1 MKKEYIQPTSTA
13 YEVRAVVAMMMAVS
27 TEDGEKELGNDD
39 FGPGGEYEIDAREDN
54 TGKDGNSVWDNV
66 W

>member
-13 YEVRAVVAMMMAVS
+13 YEVRAVAMMALS
-27 TEDGEKELGNDD
+27 TKDGEELGNKD
-39 FGPGGEYEIDAREDN
+39 FEPGGDYEIDAREDN

>member
-13 YEVRAVVAMMMAVS
+13 YEVRAVAMMALS
-27 TEDGEKELGNDD
+27 TEDGEKELGSKD
-39 FGPGGEYEIDAREDN
+39 FGPSGDYEIDAREDN
-54 TGKDGNSVWDNV
+54 TGKDGNTVWENV

>member
-13 YEVRAVVAMMMAVS
+13 YEVRAVAMMALS
-27 TEDGEKELGNDD
+27 TDDGGEGLGNDD
-39 FGPGGEYEIDAREDN
+39 FGPGGDYEIDAREDN
-54 TGKDGNSVWDNV
+54 TGRDGNSVWDNV